1 MRNQTQ
7 TCSQY
12 FYLTPFSWMLP
23 FPYSTSSNN
32 GLVISLTL
40 LKFALRLSNDKTLKE
55 LGNLLI
61 IEFEH
66 MLSF

>member
-1 MRNQTQ
+1 
-7 TCSQY
+7 
-12 FYLTPFSWMLP
+12 MLP